1 MPYSMKYLVDHLNV
15 TANTLRYYE
24 KEGILKNISRDSKG
38 HRIYDGKNIETLDFI
53 RTLRLTGMPISKIKE
68 YLDLYEF
75 GDDTISQRKEM
86 MMRHKLVVQNKIN
99 EDLKH
104 LEAISYKVA
113 MYEII
118 EKGYR
123 QNPPRHND

>member
-1 MPYSMKYLVDHLNV
+1 MPYSMKYVVDNLNL

-24 KEGILKNISRDSKG
+24 KEGILKNISRDSNG
-38 HRIYDGKNIETLDFI
+38 HRVYDEKNVETLNFI
-53 RTLRLTGMPISKIKE
+53 RTLRSTGMPISKIKE
-68 YLDLYEF
+68 YLDLYEV
-75 GDDTISQRKEM
+75 GDDTISQRKEIM
-86 MMRHKLVVQNKIN
+86 MQHKLMVQNKIN

-104 LEAISYKVA
+104 LEVISYKVA

-123 QNPPRHND
+123 QTPPPHND